1 MAKQDDKYDVLR
13 NNNSKY
19 LFNKFNDSLATIGE
33 LVKAVRHSKKT
44 QDYVA
49 IEAIQNQNWQYFVE
63 TLLYGCS
70 EGENLISF
78 DENYKKSK
86 VITNAFQNI
95 TICKQTYNRFYEQIS
110 SNFEMTI
117 NNLPADEKQEIN
129 RDLQNLNYNI
139 TVGEKN
145 LNQFIDTSALDISAD
160 FFQNEGRFP
169 GTQDLIILP
178 KPEIPNF
185 LRKHDI
191 LSTNDLFKKIPSSVA
206 HGLVSI
212 NALAALNMYR
222 GGMSTVSK
230 NAMSEFLHNM
240 SYQALNIENDEIF
253 IKFNGI
259 AQLINDINE
268 TLIERNNQSIQISD
282 VMNTNILNE
291 INNYKFIF
299 DVPTEMEIQDDVDK

>member
-1 MAKQDDKYDVLR
+1 
-13 NNNSKY
+13 
-19 LFNKFNDSLATIGE
+19 
-33 LVKAVRHSKKT
+33 
-44 QDYVA
+44 
-49 IEAIQNQNWQYFVE
+49 
-63 TLLYGCS
+63 
-70 EGENLISF
+70 
-78 DENYKKSK
+78 
-86 VITNAFQNI
+86 
-95 TICKQTYNRFYEQIS
+95 
-110 SNFEMTI
+110 MTI

-169 GTQDLIILP
+169 GMQDLIILP

-185 LRKHDI
+185 LRANNI
-191 LSTNDLFKKIPSSVA
+191 LSTNDWFKKFSSSDA
-206 HGLVSI
+206 RGLVSI
-212 NALAALNMYR
+212 NALAALGMYLWE
-222 GGMSTVSK
+222 MSTVSE
-230 NAMSEFLHNM
+230 NAMSEFSHM

-253 IKFNGI
+253 IKFKVI

-299 DVPTEMEIQDDVDK
+299 DVPTEMEIQDDVDKWIKKEIKPPSSSPP